1 MRTIGKNIFWFV
13 SIKLI
18 QTRDCA
24 KMQRF
29 AKPVYFNPFRVLCY
43 DAAVV
48 VVGVDAEGMPAPIII
63 SCSLHSRSFAASA
76 ASPSLAH
83 QFAVLGGVRISL
95 WRNFDTVSQHNFD
108 RGKMDLIKHFTQ
120 GKAEPAPATAPQMR
134 NASPPT

>member
-1 MRTIGKNIFWFV
+1 LR
-13 SIKLI
+13 
-18 QTRDCA
+18 

-43 DAAVV
+43 DPAVV
-48 VVGVDAEGMPAPIII
+48 VVGVDAEGMPGPIII

-83 QFAVLGGVRISL
+83 QFAVFGGVGISP

-108 RGKMDLIKHFTQ
+108 RGKDGSHQAFYTRK
-120 GKAEPAPATAPQMR
+120 
-134 NASPPT
+134 S

>member
-83 QFAVLGGVRISL
+83 QFAVFGGVGISP

-108 RGKMDLIKHFTQ
+108 RGKDGSHQAFYTRK
-120 GKAEPAPATAPQMR
+120 
-134 NASPPT
+134 S